1 MRNTAAAVIV
11 FVACSMA
18 IAQSVPR
25 TASRSPAKVVAKAV
39 TKGVANKPAPA
50 AVHQIAADEQ
60 PLGPAEL
67 AIAERVHV
75 GHLPCELGAVV
86 HLSADPVKP
95 GYFTMETKSARYR
108 MAPVVTST
116 GAVRLEDRHGGAVW
130 LQLMNKSMLMNQKL
144 GQRLADDCMSP
155 TQLIV
160 SEGFKTNP
168 APNLLEPLPRV
179 GGAAVASVDPAALAA
194 QQGASASK

>member
-25 TASRSPAKVVAKAV
+25 PASRPPAKGA
-39 TKGVANKPAPA
+39 ANKPAPA
-50 AVHQIAADEQ
+50 AEPQAAVAQEP

-86 HLSADPVKP
+86 RLMADPAKP
-95 GYFTMETKSARYR
+95 GYFTMETKTARYR
-108 MAPVVTST
+108 MMPVVTST

-130 LQLMNKSMLMNQKL
+130 LQLMNKSMLMNHKL

-155 TQLIV
+155 AQLIV

-168 APNLLEPLPRV
+168 APNLLEPLPPVR
-179 GGAAVASVDPAALAA
+179 GAAVASVDPAALAA
-194 QQGASASK
+194 LQGASASK